1 MPDLVRTSVAIEKP
15 LYDQLEKLV
24 RKSGYKNRSEFVRD
38 MIRERLV
45 QGQWAKDQ
53 EVLGTITLVYDHHRR
68 QLSEKLISLQHRHHT
83 HVLATTH
90 VHLSHDL
97 CAEVILVRGRA
108 SLIRKLADALHRQKG
123 VLNAELSMAST
134 GAGLH

>member
-1 MPDLVRTSVAIEKP
+1 MSDLVRTSVAIEKP

-24 RKSGYKNRSEFVRD
+24 RKSGYRNRSEYVRD

-45 QGQWAKDQ
+45 QRQWAKDE

-68 QLSEKLISLQHRHHT
+68 QLTGKLISLQHHHQA
-83 HVLATTH
+83 HVLVATH
-90 VHLSHDL
+90 VHLSHNL

-108 SLIRKLADALHRQKG
+108 SLIRQLADAIHQQKG
-123 VLNAELSMAST
+123 VLSTELSMSST
-134 GAGLH
+134 GAELH